1 MKVYIK
7 QNRFLN
13 NAEITEEEIQELL
26 ADGFQEV
33 EVDDKYADCTFLDFD
48 NWATFNVKKYNARHK
63 KQKDEEYVAKVVE
76 LIRQR
81 YSIND
86 EFAILRQRDT
96 KPTEFAEY
104 NAYVEECKAEA
115 KKGE

>member
-26 ADGFQEV
+26 NDGFKEI
-33 EVDDKYADCTFLDFD
+33 ELNDKYADCTFLDFD
-48 NWATFNVKKYNARHK
+48 NWQTFNVGKYNARHEM
-63 KQKDEEYVAKVVE
+63 QKDDEYVAKVVE
-76 LIRQR
+76 LIRKR

-86 EFAILRQRDT
+86 ELAILRQRDV
-96 KPTEFAEY
+96 KPEEFDEY
-104 NAYVEECKAEA
+104 NTYVEECKAEA
-115 KKGE
+115 KGE